1 MEGSLEDA
9 AYLTRS
15 ENRVADMEL
24 LAERPRDRD
33 AIKEATGVSRVTVG
47 RMLGELEDRGWIG
60 REGHEYRITESGRI
74 VTEDLMQLLEATS
87 TAQKLRDVEPLL
99 PIDEFDFDLRRF
111 AEADVRRPKRSD
123 PSAHMRRMAELF
135 ADSTT
140 VRVVAPSV
148 SPLPVRAHRDRVLE
162 SDAHDAVV
170 VFTGD
175 APGVATGD
183 PEISSLFREMAT
195 TGRFQ
200 GYRHGGASPI
210 DIVVID
216 RTVMLTLY
224 DDSGAGFHS
233 VIESKDDAVYAWAV
247 SEFERYVA
255 EADRLGVEAFSGER
269 AERR

>member
-1 MEGSLEDA
+1 MDGSLDDA

-15 ENRVADMEL
+15 ENRVAVMEL

-33 AIKEATGVSRVTVG
+33 TIKKATGVSRVTVG
-47 RMLGELEDRGWIG
+47 RMLGELEDRGWVR

-74 VTEDLMQLLEATS
+74 VVEDLAQLLEATG

-99 PIDEFDFDLRRF
+99 PVDEFDFDLRRF
-111 AEADVRRPKRSD
+111 ADAEVRRPTRSD

-135 ADSTT
+135 DESTT

-162 SDAHDAVV
+162 SDAHDAAV

-175 APGVATGD
+175 APAVATGD
-183 PEISSLFREMAT
+183 PEMGSLFREMTA

-200 GYRHGGASPI
+200 GYRHGGGSPM

-216 RTVMLTLY
+216 RTVLLTLY
-224 DDSGAGFHS
+224 DEGSAGLHS
-233 VIESKDDAVYAWAV
+233 VLESSDEAVHAWAV

-255 EADRLGVEAFSGER
+255 EADRLGIEAFDGEEAR
-269 AERR
+269 GA